1 MSWTPANAVTVVRIG
16 LVPLVVGALLVD
28 TAGGWR
34 LVATA
39 LFVVAALSDRLDGYL
54 ARRMDQ
60 VSDWGKLADP
70 IADKLLMGGTLVT
83 LSALGDLP
91 WWVTVVIG
99 VRELGITALRL
110 AVLRYVVIP
119 ASRGGKLK
127 TALQSVGIGLFVLP
141 LDRLPV
147 GVGRAAWVILLAAL
161 VVTVVTGVDYVR
173 RGWAIRRAAERSETD
188 RSEADRD
195 RLSEGR

>member
-1 MSWTPANAVTVVRIG
+1 VSWTPANAITVVRIG
-16 LVPLVVGALLVD
+16 LVPLVVGALLID

-39 LFVVAALSDRLDGYL
+39 LFAVAALSDRLDGYL

-60 VSDWGKLADP
+60 VTDWGKLADP

-141 LDRLPV
+141 LDQLPAAV
-147 GVGRAAWVILLAAL
+147 GEAAWVIVLAAL

-173 RGWAIRRAAERSETD
+173 RGWAIRRAVGRSI
-188 RSEADRD
+188 DRD
-195 RLSEGR
+195 PLSESR

>member
-1 MSWTPANAVTVVRIG
+1 MSWNPANAITVVRIC

-60 VSDWGKLADP
+60 VTDWGKLADP

-91 WWVTVVIG
+91 WWVTVVILF
-99 VRELGITALRL
+99 RELGITALRL

-141 LDRLPV
+141 LDRLPAWV
-147 GVGRAAWVILLAAL
+147 GQAAWVILLTAL
-161 VVTVVTGVDYVR
+161 VVTVVPGVDYVR
-173 RGWAIRRAAERSETD
+173 RGWAIRGGVD

-195 RLSEGR
+195 RLSESR

>member
-1 MSWTPANAVTVVRIG
+1 VPTAASWTPANAITVVRIG
-16 LVPLVVGALLVD
+16 LVPLVVGALLID

-39 LFVVAALSDRLDGYL
+39 LFAVAALSDRLDGYL

-60 VSDWGKLADP
+60 VTDWGKLADP

-141 LDRLPV
+141 LDQLPAAV
-147 GVGRAAWVILLAAL
+147 GKAAWAIVLAAL

-173 RGWAIRRAAERSETD
+173 RGWAIRRAVGRSTD
-188 RSEADRD
+188 RDP
-195 RLSEGR
+195 LSESR